1 MRNARAKRAK
11 ILFFT
16 VKYAN
21 LWGFCCRRRRGCLSS
36 LVSYKVVDNYETARL
51 ITAWTTSML
60 NCWPTKI
67 FQQLIVPETTF
78 HPDRKLIVI
87 SSKLLRMQLSY
98 SYLVAESTKC
108 LTHKCWKLPTK
119 SSDEK
124 LKIRLL
130 FFAKH
135 VSVRSVLYLK
145 IISRVDYQQ
154 LAGEF
159 PLERLLGL
167 KISGWSVLPIR
178 CYLNYHFASCSFFV
192 VFCQLLPPSIEAGY
206 RSSSFFNLTDPSF
219 FEPDGPALAS
229 GSSSFALSSELL
241 LGEGLSS

>member
-1 MRNARAKRAK
+1 
-11 ILFFT
+11 
-16 VKYAN
+16 
-21 LWGFCCRRRRGCLSS
+21 
-36 LVSYKVVDNYETARL
+36 
-51 ITAWTTSML
+51 ML

-67 FQQLIVPETTF
+67 FQQLIVPGTTF
-78 HPDRKLIVI
+78 HPNRKLIVI
-87 SSKLLRMQLSY
+87 SFTLLRMQLSY
-98 SYLVAESTKC
+98 SSYLVAESTKC

-206 RSSSFFNLTDPSF
+206 RSSSFFNLTDPKWSLHPVHLHSGAF
-219 FEPDGPALAS
+219 FWTATWRGTFKIFIGIHTTAVRVFLTTFRHFVFLFAS
-229 GSSSFALSSELL
+229 G
-241 LGEGLSS
+241 